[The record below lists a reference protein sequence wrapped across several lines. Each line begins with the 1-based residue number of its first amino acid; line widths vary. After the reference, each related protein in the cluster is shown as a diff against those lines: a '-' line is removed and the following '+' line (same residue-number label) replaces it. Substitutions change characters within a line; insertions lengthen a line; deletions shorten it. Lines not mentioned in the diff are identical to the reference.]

1 MDTSFTQH
9 DSLAEAL
16 LAALESIDHP
26 KTIENAERIIGRGNK
41 FEIRMTFDR
50 QENGMLR
57 MVTQCRE
64 QLKPWTIHIAK
75 NIPPVDAHCA

>member
-1 MDTSFTQH
+1 
-9 DSLAEAL
+9 
-16 LAALESIDHP
+16 
-26 KTIENAERIIGRGNK
+26 
-41 FEIRMTFDR
+41 
-50 QENGMLR
+50 MLR

>member
-1 MDTSFTQH
+1 MDTPPTQH

-16 LAALESIDHP
+16 LDALESIDHP

-64 QLKPWTIHIAK
+64 QSKPWTIHVAK
-75 NIPPVDAHCA
+75 NIPSQDTHCA